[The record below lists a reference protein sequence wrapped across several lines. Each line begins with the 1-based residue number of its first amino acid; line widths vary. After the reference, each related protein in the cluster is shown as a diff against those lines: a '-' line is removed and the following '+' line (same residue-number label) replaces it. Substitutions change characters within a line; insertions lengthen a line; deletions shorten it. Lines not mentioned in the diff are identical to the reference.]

1 MTGLPI
7 ETGHAVRYGVAR
19 LSGPGAGQRHGTEQ
33 LNHHTRGAA
42 SMMRQHMK
50 LTVVLV
56 AVVLALTGFSSSSH
70 GHGSKSGSKSRK
82 SSSGGSSSSGGG
94 CSNSKKSNGT
104 YHDTDSDYDDDNY
117 SSGSSSNDSTY
128 DTATP
133 TATATDAPRAY
144 VFRCA
149 APRKGKRKAVTTS
162 TVRLTAN
169 AVGSHTYEVDVSFLD
184 ARGATIDTGE
194 ATVDAD
200 GGDTKTVSV
209 RMDSPSKVSRVKKC
223 SVTAELTY

>member
-1 MTGLPI
+1 
-7 ETGHAVRYGVAR
+7 
-19 LSGPGAGQRHGTEQ
+19 
-33 LNHHTRGAA
+33 
-42 SMMRQHMK
+42 MMRQHMK

-70 GHGSKSGSKSRK
+70 GHGGKSGGKSRK
-82 SSSGGSSSSGGG
+82 SSSSGSSGSSSGGG

-104 YHDTDSDYDDDNY
+104 YHDTDSSYDDDDY
-117 SSGSSSNDSTY
+117 SSGSSSSDSVY

-133 TATATDAPRAY
+133 SATATDAPRAY

-149 APRKGKRKAVTTS
+149 APRKGKRKAVTSS

-169 AVGSHTYEVDVSFLD
+169 AAGSHTYEVDVSFLD
-184 ARGATIDTGE
+184 ARGTTIDTGE

-200 GGDTKTVSV
+200 GGDMKTVSV
-209 RMDSPSKVSRVKKC
+209 RMDSPGKVSRVKKC
-223 SVTAELTY
+223 SVTAQLMY

>member
-1 MTGLPI
+1 M
-7 ETGHAVRYGVAR
+7 V
-19 LSGPGAGQRHGTEQ
+19 
-33 LNHHTRGAA
+33 
-42 SMMRQHMK
+42 RQHVK

-70 GHGSKSGSKSRK
+70 GGKGGKSRSGKSKS
-82 SSSGGSSSSGGG
+82 SSSSGGG

-104 YHDTDSDYDDDNY
+104 YHDTDYDDDDDY
-117 SSGSSSNDSTY
+117 SSSSSSSGSTY
-128 DTATP
+128 GTPTP
-133 TATATDAPRAY
+133 TATATDAPQAY

-169 AVGSHTYEVDVSFLD
+169 AVGSHTYEVDVKFLD
-184 ARGATIDTGE
+184 AVGNTVDTGE
-194 ATVDAD
+194 ATVQAD

-209 RMDSPSKVSRVKKC
+209 RMASPGKVSRVKKC
-223 SVTAELTY
+223 AVTAELSY